1 MGSSASKTTN
11 KPSRSS
17 SFAPN
22 PRRISKRILMR
33 NSAVYPKGVENT
45 TNVNIENN
53 NNNKLDK
60 DQDNNQTVVLRKKE
74 DNDLSNESLNDSTTK
89 VIKKEKKKKKSDA
102 AISGEDCS
110 STYHQTAVN
119 YFCSH

>member
-1 MGSSASKTTN
+1 MGSSASKTPN
-11 KPSRSS
+11 KPSPTS

-22 PRRISKRILMR
+22 SRRISKRILMR
-33 NSAVYPKGVENT
+33 NSAVYPKVVENT
-45 TNVNIENN
+45 ANVNIENN
-53 NNNKLDK
+53 NNSKLDK
-60 DQDNNQTVVLRKKE
+60 DQDKNPTVILRKKE
-74 DNDLSNESLNDSTTK
+74 DVDHSNESLNSCTTK

-102 AISGEDCS
+102 AISGEDCI